1 VSFTEEWGELLP
13 IWKSLRL
20 LHDLALSAGIEKRFG
35 FRELRH
41 TAATLS
47 FEEGARDKEVHE
59 MLGHASIRQTMD
71 TYTDLIPTIQ
81 EQAAKRLD
89 SALFG

>member
-1 VSFTEEWGELLP
+1 MQALYRSKLDLGLSTSTVLSIHTVASGALKQQATRWGMVLQ
-13 IWKSLRL
+13 
-20 LHDLALSAGIEKRFG
+20 
-35 FRELRH
+35 
-41 TAATLS
+41 T
-47 FEEGARDKEVHE
+47 EGARGKEVQE
-59 MLGHASIRQTMD
+59 MLGHSSIGQTMD

>member
-1 VSFTEEWGELLP
+1 M
-13 IWKSLRL
+13 WKSLRL
-20 LHDLALSAGIEKRFG
+20 LHGLASRAGIEKHFG

-47 FEEGARDKEVHE
+47 FAEGARGKEVQE
-59 MLGHASIRQTMD
+59 MLGHSSIRQTMD